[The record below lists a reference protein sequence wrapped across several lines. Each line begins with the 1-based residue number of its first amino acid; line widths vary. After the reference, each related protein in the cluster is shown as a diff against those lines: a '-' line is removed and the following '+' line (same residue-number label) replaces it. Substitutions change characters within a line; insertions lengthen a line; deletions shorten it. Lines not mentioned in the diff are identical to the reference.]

1 MIMELMDSGVGSKQ
15 YIWPQKRNLLRLWNK
30 MNNMSEEI

>member
-1 MIMELMDSGVGSKQ
+1 MIMEVMDPGVGSKQ
-15 YIWPQKRNLLRLWNK
+15 YIWPQNGNLLRLWNK